1 MSGGSH
7 DRICYKIKQELVGR
21 MHDRE
26 LDALMA
32 DLVELTHS
40 LEWMDSGDISDDVYW
55 NDVAAFKK
63 KWFSS
68 RDTRLIQ
75 IITDSTNELKAELL
89 RMIGVQENEEISD
102 R

>member
-7 DRICYKIKQELVGR
+7 DYICYKIEQEF
-21 MHDRE
+21 RE

-40 LEWMDSGDISDDVYW
+40 LEWMDSGDISGDVYW

-63 KWFSS
+63 KWCSS